1 MKSPALILAALLIA
15 SAAAGASLLV
25 GNILWFGQQGLL
37 LRAVLFLL
45 PVLAAL
51 TGAWLVLRTRSPRTA
66 RLLAL
71 ACIPVLIGVFGYFLI
86 WMPRFADSVLSIEM
100 VEQRLITDS
109 SSNALVEI
117 GFAFPIFTPTVKL
130 RNGELFSR
138 EVDVYLRMIDS
149 DGRPMLYR
157 AVREEV
163 PPGTLSVEATVR
175 GMLSAN
181 ERYLFLPVRLAPGE
195 EITGRLVFVITALD
209 EGASFM
215 GEMRRAN
222 LVQFELRDAAEG
234 ELLLEVPVAR

>member
-1 MKSPALILAALLIA
+1 MKSPALVLAALLIA
-15 SAAAGASLLV
+15 SAAAGAGLLV
-25 GNILWFGQQGLL
+25 GNNLWFGQQGLL
-37 LRAVLFLL
+37 FRAVLFLL

-51 TGAWLVLRTRSPRTA
+51 TGAWIALRTRSPRTA

-71 ACIPVLIGVFGYFLI
+71 AYVPVLIGGFGYFLF

-117 GFAFPIFTPTVKL
+117 GFAFPIFTPTVEL

-138 EVDVYLRMIDS
+138 EVDVYLRMTGS
-149 DGRPMLYR
+149 DGESMLYR

-195 EITGRLVFVITALD
+195 AVTGRLVFVITALD

-222 LVQFELRDAAEG
+222 LAQFELRDAAAG